1 AGVDHHL
8 VAGVVVDLPAS
19 LDENALVELGVAG
32 AADSHMIIRLDFRS
46 AVGVGAV
53 GLFGQGLGGAV
64 CFDAVVG
71 LVADADALVVLD
83 VLIPVALGVD
93 EDLLLTGLVL
103 DAQFV
108 EAVAAGAALA
118 LEQAAGLVCRQLTGH
133 RMGTVVQTPGD
144 QWLVRVAFQK
154 T

>member
-1 AGVDHHL
+1 LDHHFL
-8 VAGVVVDLPAS
+8 PGLQVYLAAGFGQLGDACLKMLASADGQVVV
-19 LDENALVELGVAG
+19 G
-32 AADSHMIIRLDFRS
+32 LDFRS

-53 GLFGQGLGGAV
+53 VLFGQVLGVAIG
-64 CFDAVVG
+64 FDAFVA

-108 EAVAAGAALA
+108 EAVATGAALA
-118 LEQAAGLVCRQLTGH
+118 LEQAAGLVCRQLVGH
-133 RMGTVVQTPGD
+133 R
-144 QWLVRVAFQK
+144 
-154 T
+154 